1 MSVEEFRGDTKRSS
15 TVKKTPIMLSQTPKE
30 IKKVHSVEEAL
41 VLADFE
47 ALVRTTLFRLVIG
60 DESDPIEYR
69 VKVLRSFGQA
79 IKKMDQMVF
88 EDERFVNMLS
98 LALVR
103 KEYR

>member
-1 MSVEEFRGDTKRSS
+1 
-15 TVKKTPIMLSQTPKE
+15 MLSQTLKE

-47 ALVRTTLFRLVIG
+47 ALVRKTLFRLVIG
-60 DESDPIEYR
+60 DESNPIEDR
-69 VKVLRSFGQA
+69 VRVLRDFARA
-79 IKKMDQMVF
+79 IRTMDEAVF
-88 EDERFVNMLS
+88 EDEKFVTMLS